1 MSARVDRSV
10 VLCLASPVQEVAAC
24 ALHACLSAPY
34 EEIQP
39 HEALLKK
46 IVRDENECH
55 LTTVHFAAA
64 ALLLLNAEVMSD
76 VVREAWCTSVVEPE
90 ALCMESWDSE
100 VLAHACAVLPNLPF
114 QTQWSLRTFFTG
126 LANDPGCNASVQA
139 AARDVVREVYAPTGS
154 FGLAK
159 GNNALRTSPR
169 SERIALCDDSKHAA
183 LVTLLAEASNR
194 CAERMRRRPPPHLRR
209 IDWGSEVC
217 RLEDESLLEEEEG
230 GNDAEGNAPA
240 RKVDEEL
247 LHACGF
253 NIKQR
258 PSKLTEIPSHVLY
271 FQPLKEPA
279 YRKPAPP
286 EVPTNRKPA
295 PPSVDSVGRKPPPIE
310 QERAGKNMHP
320 ARAERHRGARLSGG
334 GGGTVRAVAL
344 AF

>member
-1 MSARVDRSV
+1 MSRVDRSV

-34 EEIQP
+34 EQIQP

-46 IVRDENECH
+46 IIRDENECH

-64 ALLLLNAEVMSD
+64 ALLLLNAEGMSD
-76 VVREAWCTSVVEPE
+76 VVREAWCTSIVEPE
-90 ALCMESWDSE
+90 ALCTESWDSE
-100 VLAHACAVLPNLPF
+100 LLAHACAVVPNLPLPA
-114 QTQWSLRTFFTG
+114 QWSLRAFFTG
-126 LANDPGCNASVQA
+126 LAKDPGSNASVQA
-139 AARDVVREVYAPTGS
+139 AARDVVHEVYAPTGS

-159 GNNALRTSPR
+159 GDNALRTSPR

-194 CAERMRRRPPPHLRR
+194 FAERMRRRPPPYLRR
-209 IDWGSEVC
+209 FDWGSEAC

-230 GNDAEGNAPA
+230 GNNEANAPA
-240 RKVDEEL
+240 RKADEEL

-253 NIKQR
+253 NIKQL
-258 PSKLTEIPSHVLY
+258 PSKLTEIPSHVLH
-271 FQPLKEPA
+271 FQPLKEQP
-279 YRKPAPP
+279 YRKMTPQEPP
-286 EVPTNRKPA
+286 TSRKPTHR
-295 PPSVDSVGRKPPPIE
+295 PSIDSVGRKPPPIE

-320 ARAERHRGARLSGG
+320 AHAERHRGARLSGG
-334 GGGTVRAVAL
+334 GGGAVRAVAL